1 MERGGRA
8 RAVSPADPGDLGQ
21 AAGLEEAQET
31 AGFAID
37 LPPGPSPDEV
47 YVVETPS
54 GQPGIVVAWQPGA
67 PYPPIVG
74 TKWSLVLMAFP
85 GEADVGL
92 KTVDRFDDVNEARVD
107 GRRAFWITVPHVIS
121 FETDAG
127 IRGPYDVLG
136 NVLIWDTAEGISY
149 RLETQLDRAEAIA
162 LAETFS

>member
-1 MERGGRA
+1 M
-8 RAVSPADPGDLGQ
+8 DPGDLGQ
-21 AAGLEEAQET
+21 ATGLEDAQDA

-37 LPPGPSPDEV
+37 LPAGPPPDEV

-54 GQPGIVVAWQPGA
+54 GQPGIVVAWLPGA
-67 PYPPIVG
+67 PYPTIVG

-92 KTVDRFDDVNEARVD
+92 KTVDRFDDVKEAMVD

-121 FETDAG
+121 FETEDG
-127 IRGPYDVLG
+127 TRGPYEVLG
-136 NVLIWDTAEGISY
+136 NVLIWDTGTGISY
-149 RLETQLDRAEAIA
+149 RLETQLGRAEAIA